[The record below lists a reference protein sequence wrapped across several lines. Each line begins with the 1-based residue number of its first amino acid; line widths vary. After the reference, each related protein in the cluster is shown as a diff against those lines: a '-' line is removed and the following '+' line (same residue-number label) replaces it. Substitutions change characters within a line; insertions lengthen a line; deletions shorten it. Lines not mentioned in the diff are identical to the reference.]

1 MCNIIYDTNPMLELR
16 NISKQYGNVT
26 ILDHTNLLISQGTST
41 AIIGAS
47 GTGKTTLLNIASLL
61 DIPTSGEVYYFGE
74 KICQEHY
81 TQNRK
86 KFISFVYQQHNLMP
100 EFTVLENISIIAKM
114 KGVYSEELTLHLLE
128 KIGIIEHK
136 NKKPSELS
144 GGQKQRASIVRAIAC
159 KPQILFADEPTGN
172 LDPQSAE
179 VSSNLLISLAQE
191 QNIAVFLITHN
202 MEIAKKCNRILQI
215 HEHQL
220 TEVNNEQQPRTAR
233 RS

>member
-1 MCNIIYDTNPMLELR
+1 MLELR

-26 ILDHTNLLISQGTST
+26 ILNNANLSLLQGSTT

-61 DIPTSGEVYYFGE
+61 DVPTSGEVYYFGE
-74 KICQEHY
+74 KISQQHY

-100 EFTVLENISIIAKM
+100 EFTVLENISIVAKM
-114 KGVYSEELTLHLLE
+114 KGVYNKELTLHILE

-136 NKKPSELS
+136 DKKPSELS

-159 KPQILFADEPTGN
+159 KPKILFADEPTGN
-172 LDPQSAE
+172 LDPASAE
-179 VSSNLLISLAQE
+179 ISSNLLISLARE

-220 TEVNNEQQPRTAR
+220 VEMNNA
-233 RS
+233 

>member
-1 MCNIIYDTNPMLELR
+1 MLELR
-16 NISKQYGNVT
+16 NISKKYGNVT
-26 ILDHTNLLISQGTST
+26 ILDNTNLLISQGSSI
-41 AIIGAS
+41 AIVGAS

-61 DIPTSGEVYYFGE
+61 DVPTSGEIYYFGE
-74 KICQEHY
+74 KISQENY

-114 KGVYSEELTLHLLE
+114 KEVYNEELTLHLLD

-136 NKKPSELS
+136 DKKPSELS
-144 GGQKQRASIVRAIAC
+144 GGQKQRASIIRAIAC
-159 KPQILFADEPTGN
+159 KPKILFADEPTGN
-172 LDPQSAE
+172 LDPASAE

-202 MEIAKKCNRILQI
+202 MEIAKKCNQILQI
-215 HEHQL
+215 HKHQL
-220 TEVNNEQQPRTAR
+220 VEVSNA
-233 RS
+233 

>member
-1 MCNIIYDTNPMLELR
+1 MLELR

-26 ILDHTNLLISQGTST
+26 ILNNVNLLISQGTST

-61 DIPTSGEVYYFGE
+61 DVPSSGEVYYFGE
-74 KICQEHY
+74 KISQENY

-100 EFTVLENISIIAKM
+100 EFTVLENIAIIAKM
-114 KGVYSEELTLHLLE
+114 KGCYDEELTLHLLE
-128 KIGIIEHK
+128 EIGIVEHR

-159 KPQILFADEPTGN
+159 KPKILFADEPTGN
-172 LDPQSAE
+172 LDPASAE
-179 VSSNLLISLAQE
+179 VSSNLLVSLAKK

-202 MEIAKKCNRILQI
+202 GEIAKKCDATLQI
-215 HEHQL
+215 HEHKL
-220 TEVNNEQQPRTAR
+220 VEMPKLMTEK
-233 RS
+233 

>member
-1 MCNIIYDTNPMLELR
+1 MLELR
-16 NISKQYGNVT
+16 NVSKQYGNIT
-26 ILDHTNLLISQGTST
+26 ILNAVNLTISQGSTT

-61 DIPTSGEVYYFGE
+61 DVPTSGEIYYFGE
-74 KICQEHY
+74 KNSQENY
-81 TQNRK
+81 TKYRK

-100 EFTVLENISIIAKM
+100 EFTILENISIIAKM
-114 KGVYSEELTLHLLE
+114 KEVYNEELTLHLLE

-136 NKKPSELS
+136 DKKPSELS
-144 GGQKQRASIVRAIAC
+144 GGQKQRASIIRAIAC
-159 KPQILFADEPTGN
+159 KPKILFADEPTGN
-172 LDPQSAE
+172 LDPTSAE
-179 VSSNLLISLAQE
+179 VSSNLLISLANE

-220 TEVNNEQQPRTAR
+220 VEINNA
-233 RS
+233 

>member
-1 MCNIIYDTNPMLELR
+1 MLELR

-26 ILDHTNLLISQGTST
+26 ILHNTNLLISQGSTT

-61 DIPTSGEVYYFGE
+61 DVPTSGEIYYFGE
-74 KICQEHY
+74 KNSQENY
-81 TQNRK
+81 TKYRK

-100 EFTVLENISIIAKM
+100 EFTILENISIIAKM
-114 KGVYSEELTLHLLE
+114 KEVYNEELTLHLLE

-136 NKKPSELS
+136 DKKPSELS
-144 GGQKQRASIVRAIAC
+144 GGQKQRASIIRAIAC
-159 KPQILFADEPTGN
+159 KPKILFADEPTGN
-172 LDPQSAE
+172 LDPTSAE
-179 VSSNLLISLAQE
+179 VSSNLLISLANE

-220 TEVNNEQQPRTAR
+220 VEINNA
-233 RS
+233 

>member
-1 MCNIIYDTNPMLELR
+1 MLELR
-16 NISKQYGNVT
+16 NISKKYGNVT
-26 ILDHTNLLISQGTST
+26 ILDNTNLLISQGSSI
-41 AIIGAS
+41 AIVGAS

-61 DIPTSGEVYYFGE
+61 DVPTSGEIYYFGK
-74 KICQEHY
+74 KISQENY

-114 KGVYSEELTLHLLE
+114 KEVYNEEHTLHLLE

-136 NKKPSELS
+136 DKKPSELS

-159 KPQILFADEPTGN
+159 KPKILFADEPTGN
-172 LDPQSAE
+172 LDPDSAE
-179 VSSNLLISLAQE
+179 VSSNLLISLAVE

-202 MEIAKKCNRILQI
+202 MEIAKKCNQILQI
-215 HEHQL
+215 HKHQL
-220 TEVNNEQQPRTAR
+220 VDIRNE
-233 RS
+233 

>member
-1 MCNIIYDTNPMLELR
+1 MLELR
-16 NISKQYGNVT
+16 NISKKYGNVT
-26 ILDHTNLLISQGTST
+26 ILDNTNLLISQGSTT

-61 DIPTSGEVYYFGE
+61 DVPTSGEIYYFGE
-74 KICQEHY
+74 KISQENY

-100 EFTVLENISIIAKM
+100 EFTILENISIIAKM
-114 KGVYSEELTLHLLE
+114 KEVYNEELTLHLLE

-136 NKKPSELS
+136 DKRPSELS
-144 GGQKQRASIVRAIAC
+144 GGQKQRASIIRAIAC
-159 KPQILFADEPTGN
+159 KPKILFADEPTGN
-172 LDPQSAE
+172 LDPTSAE
-179 VSSNLLISLAQE
+179 VSSNLLISLANE

-220 TEVNNEQQPRTAR
+220 VDIRNE
-233 RS
+233 

>member
-1 MCNIIYDTNPMLELR
+1 MLELR
-16 NISKQYGNVT
+16 NISKKYGNVT
-26 ILDHTNLLISQGTST
+26 ILDNTNLSIQQGSTT

-74 KICQEHY
+74 KISQENY

-114 KGVYSEELTLHLLE
+114 KEVYNEEFTLHLLK
-128 KIGIIEHK
+128 KIGIFEHK
-136 NKKPSELS
+136 DKKPSELS

-159 KPQILFADEPTGN
+159 KPKILFADEPTGN
-172 LDPQSAE
+172 LDPDSAE
-179 VSSNLLISLAQE
+179 VSSNLLISLAVE

-202 MEIAKKCNRILQI
+202 MEIAKKCNQILQI
-215 HEHQL
+215 HEYKL
-220 TEVNNEQQPRTAR
+220 IDVNNEQQPRTAR

>member
-1 MCNIIYDTNPMLELR
+1 MLELR
-16 NISKQYGNVT
+16 NINKQYGNVT
-26 ILDHTNLLISQGTST
+26 ILNNTNLSLSQGSTT

-61 DIPTSGEVYYFGE
+61 DVPTSGEIYYFGE
-74 KICQEHY
+74 KISQENY

-114 KGVYSEELTLHLLE
+114 KEVYNEELTLHLLD

-136 NKKPSELS
+136 DKKPSELS
-144 GGQKQRASIVRAIAC
+144 GGQKQRASIIRAIAC
-159 KPQILFADEPTGN
+159 KPKILFADEPTGN
-172 LDPQSAE
+172 LDPDSAE
-179 VSSNLLISLAQE
+179 ISSNLLISLAAE

-202 MEIAKKCNRILQI
+202 IEIAKKCNQILQI
-215 HEHQL
+215 HKHQL
-220 TEVNNEQQPRTAR
+220 VEVSNA
-233 RS
+233 

>member
-1 MCNIIYDTNPMLELR
+1 MLELR
-16 NISKQYGNVT
+16 NINKQYGNVT
-26 ILDHTNLLISQGTST
+26 ILNNTNLSLSQGSTT

-61 DIPTSGEVYYFGE
+61 DVPTSGEVYYFGE
-74 KICQEHY
+74 KISQENY

-114 KGVYSEELTLHLLE
+114 KGNYNEELTLHLLE

-136 NKKPSELS
+136 DKKPSELS

-159 KPQILFADEPTGN
+159 KPKILFADEPTGN
-172 LDPQSAE
+172 LDPASAE
-179 VSSNLLISLAQE
+179 VSSNLLISLAVE

-202 MEIAKKCNRILQI
+202 MEIAKKCNQILQI
-215 HEHQL
+215 HKHQL
-220 TEVNNEQQPRTAR
+220 VEVSNA
-233 RS
+233 

>member
-1 MCNIIYDTNPMLELR
+1 MILNPMLELR

-26 ILDHTNLLISQGTST
+26 ILHNTNLLISQGSTT

-61 DIPTSGEVYYFGE
+61 DVPTSGEIYYFGE
-74 KICQEHY
+74 KNSQENY
-81 TQNRK
+81 TKYRK

-100 EFTVLENISIIAKM
+100 EFTILENISIIAKM
-114 KGVYSEELTLHLLE
+114 KEVYNEELTLHLLE

-136 NKKPSELS
+136 DKKPSELS
-144 GGQKQRASIVRAIAC
+144 GGQKQRASIIRAIAC
-159 KPQILFADEPTGN
+159 KPKILFADEPTGN
-172 LDPQSAE
+172 LDPTSAE
-179 VSSNLLISLAQE
+179 VSSNLLISLANE

-220 TEVNNEQQPRTAR
+220 VEINNA
-233 RS
+233 

>member
-1 MCNIIYDTNPMLELR
+1 MLELR
-16 NISKQYGNVT
+16 NVSKQYGNIT
-26 ILDHTNLLISQGTST
+26 ILNAVNLTISQGSTT

-61 DIPTSGEVYYFGE
+61 DVPTSGEVYYFGE
-74 KICQEHY
+74 KISQENY
-81 TQNRK
+81 TKYRK

-100 EFTVLENISIIAKM
+100 EFTI
-114 KGVYSEELTLHLLE
+114 LE

-136 NKKPSELS
+136 DKKPFELS
-144 GGQKQRASIVRAIAC
+144 GGQKQRASIIRAIAC
-159 KPQILFADEPTGN
+159 KPKILFADEPTGN
-172 LDPQSAE
+172 LDPTSAE
-179 VSSNLLISLAQE
+179 VSSNLLISLANE

-220 TEVNNEQQPRTAR
+220 VEINNA
-233 RS
+233 

>member
-1 MCNIIYDTNPMLELR
+1 MLELR

-26 ILDHTNLLISQGTST
+26 ILHNTNLLISQGSTT

-61 DIPTSGEVYYFGE
+61 DVPTSGEVYYFGE
-74 KICQEHY
+74 KISQENY
-81 TQNRK
+81 TKYRK

-100 EFTVLENISIIAKM
+100 EFTILENISIIARM
-114 KGVYSEELTLHLLE
+114 KEVYNEELTLHLLE

-136 NKKPSELS
+136 DKKPSELS
-144 GGQKQRASIVRAIAC
+144 GGQKQRASIIRAIAC
-159 KPQILFADEPTGN
+159 KPKILFADEPTGN
-172 LDPQSAE
+172 LDPTSAE
-179 VSSNLLISLAQE
+179 VSSNLLISLANE

-220 TEVNNEQQPRTAR
+220 VDIRNE
-233 RS
+233 